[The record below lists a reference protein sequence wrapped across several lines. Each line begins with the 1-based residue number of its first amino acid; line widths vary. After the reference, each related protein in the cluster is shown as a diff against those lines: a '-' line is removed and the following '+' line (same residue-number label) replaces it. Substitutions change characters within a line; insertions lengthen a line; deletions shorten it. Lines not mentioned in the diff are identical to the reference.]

1 MMTHHTHTAKGRPSA
16 ARGLVDVDARFA
28 AEFSLLADVDPEV
41 LTLRSE
47 LADSGADLLAAQ
59 VRATAAE
66 AERDAAVKSAARL
79 QKAAAGHRAQLG
91 AGEAERAQLLGVLAR
106 MAAAVMRG
114 DGDPLSEALD
124 LLDAEGVQVPVSR
137 GSLAVA
143 A

>member
-1 MMTHHTHTAKGRPSA
+1 
-16 ARGLVDVDARFA
+16 
-28 AEFSLLADVDPEV
+28 
-41 LTLRSE
+41 
-47 LADSGADLLAAQ
+47 
-59 VRATAAE
+59 
-66 AERDAAVKSAARL
+66 
-79 QKAAAGHRAQLG
+79 
-91 AGEAERAQLLGVLAR
+91 VLAR